1 MLLNLGNELT
11 LSSNNERKVC
21 LNHFDHIFFFT
32 TILDV
37 LEKNSGQLLKSLK
50 CGSKWKLL
58 KNFKMY
64 NVIIKKIKL

>member
-1 MLLNLGNELT
+1 MKEKSVLT
-11 LSSNNERKVC
+11 ILII
-21 LNHFDHIFFFT
+21 FFFFT

>member
-11 LSSNNERKVC
+11 LASNNEKKVC
-21 LNHFDHIFFFT
+21 LNRFGHIFF

-58 KNFKMY
+58 KIFKMY
-64 NVIIKKIKL
+64 NVIIEKTKL